1 MGQAAS
7 ADPCGAPAS
16 LGERQDLLAFQ
27 KERLSSSA
35 VLLATV
41 CGAPVLYEA

>member
-1 MGQAAS
+1 MVPAAS
-7 ADPCGAPAS
+7 AGPCRAPGT

-27 KERLSSSA
+27 KERLRSPA

>member
-7 ADPCGAPAS
+7 ADPRGAPGT
-16 LGERQDLLAFQ
+16 LDEMQDLLAIQ
-27 KERLSSSA
+27 KGRLNSSA
-35 VLLATV
+35 VLLAAV

>member
-7 ADPCGAPAS
+7 ADPCGAPET
-16 LGERQDLLAFQ
+16 LGERQDLLAFL
-27 KERLSSSA
+27 KGRLNSSA

-41 CGAPVLYEA
+41 YGAPVLYEA